1 MGKEY
6 AHKMLED
13 CHKATSE
20 EAKIFGLV
28 SEVVP
33 HDRLLTRAQVWIND
47 NDDDDNDDDDDDDDN
62 DDDNDDNDDDDD
74 AREAEPDSCVI
85 SWLTL
90 DIWWFCQTSSEE
102 SGGWDSIE

>member
-33 HDRLLTRAQVWIND
+33 HDRLLTRAQV
-47 NDDDDNDDDDDDDDN
+47 
-62 DDDNDDNDDDDD
+62 
-74 AREAEPDSCVI
+74 
-85 SWLTL
+85 
-90 DIWWFCQTSSEE
+90 
-102 SGGWDSIE
+102 

>member
-47 NDDDDNDDDDDDDDN
+47 NDNDDDDDVQELGEEWVKTG
-62 DDDNDDNDDDDD
+62 
-74 AREAEPDSCVI
+74 REREMRGGGTVEEYKRINAAESAALAEAFV
-85 SWLTL
+85 
-90 DIWWFCQTSSEE
+90 SEKFLRLVLCK
-102 SGGWDSIE
+102 

>member
-33 HDRLLTRAQVWIND
+33 HDRLLIRAQVWIND
-47 NDDDDNDDDDDDDDN
+47 NDDDDDN
-62 DDDNDDNDDDDD
+62 YDVQELGEEWVKTG
-74 AREAEPDSCVI
+74 REREMRGGGTVEEYKRINAAESAALAEAFV
-85 SWLTL
+85 
-90 DIWWFCQTSSEE
+90 SEKFLRLVLCK
-102 SGGWDSIE
+102 

>member
-6 AHKMLED
+6 AEKMLED

-47 NDDDDNDDDDDDDDN
+47 NDDDDDN
-62 DDDNDDNDDDDD
+62 YDVQELGEEWVKTG
-74 AREAEPDSCVI
+74 REREMRGGGTVEEYKRINAAESAALAEAFV
-85 SWLTL
+85 
-90 DIWWFCQTSSEE
+90 SEKFLRLVLCK
-102 SGGWDSIE
+102 

>member
-47 NDDDDNDDDDDDDDN
+47 NDDDDDN
-62 DDDNDDNDDDDD
+62 YDVQELGEEWVKTG
-74 AREAEPDSCVI
+74 REREMRGGGTVEEYKRINAAESAALAEAFV
-85 SWLTL
+85 
-90 DIWWFCQTSSEE
+90 SEKFLRLVLCK
-102 SGGWDSIE
+102 